1 MYVSARSSSGPRIS
15 SASSFVLAPCVWIL
29 MKRHSGRPST
39 WMSAR
44 IQASMPDLGHTVAA
58 QRGDKSADFVLG
70 YRLYVVEVGRAV
82 ARHAFVDRQDDFRG
96 DVTDRRRHRGDRH
109 LTERVEDGVT
119 SENDDRPPLVG
130 CGEPVPADLASPHGS
145 TQVCSRSQASNSP
158 RPTGLRAYPSS
169 DLTTGRL
176 LSGAANRY
184 QRTSPL
190 LTVRPRSAHA
200 PRHRTRRVQPACAHI
215 RPAASA
221 PGSEPERASTP
232 PAAPRGQKPTGSCRA
247 FARPGRPLSPALHPA
262 SFEPFS

>member
-158 RPTGLRAYPSS
+158 RPTGLRAYPSRCFCS
-169 DLTTGRL
+169 RL
-176 LSGAANRY
+176 
-184 QRTSPL
+184 RTRTRLNAS
-190 LTVRPRSAHA
+190 RSASRA
-200 PRHRTRRVQPACAHI
+200 KADRLVPSLRTTR
-215 RPAASA
+215 
-221 PGSEPERASTP
+221 ST
-232 PAAPRGQKPTGSCRA
+232 AVTS
-247 FARPGRPLSPALHPA
+247 S
-262 SFEPFS
+262 SSSVI